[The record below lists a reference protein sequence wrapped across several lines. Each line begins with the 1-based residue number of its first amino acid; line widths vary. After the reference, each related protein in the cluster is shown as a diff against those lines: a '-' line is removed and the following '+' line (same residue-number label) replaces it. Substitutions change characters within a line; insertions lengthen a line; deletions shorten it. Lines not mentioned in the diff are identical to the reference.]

1 MESLKSYSETLVWV
15 LSMACLRSRTSPHGE
30 VCGKLCLHV
39 AASVEPQPTSCDRPG
54 VTFGQQS
61 GQKARYGRG
70 EQEQVGIHFDTCD
83 SLSLFLTAAV
93 FQGQWLSP
101 HFRFPNRIPYSS
113 TSVNSNPET
122 YREED
127 SGNHFGKAQAST
139 PTLTVSFN

>member
-101 HFRFPNRIPYSS
+101 HFRFPNRIPYSPHLS
-113 TSVNSNPET
+113 TLIQKHT
-122 YREED
+122 
-127 SGNHFGKAQAST
+127 GKRILGTILAK
-139 PTLTVSFN
+139 PKPPHPL